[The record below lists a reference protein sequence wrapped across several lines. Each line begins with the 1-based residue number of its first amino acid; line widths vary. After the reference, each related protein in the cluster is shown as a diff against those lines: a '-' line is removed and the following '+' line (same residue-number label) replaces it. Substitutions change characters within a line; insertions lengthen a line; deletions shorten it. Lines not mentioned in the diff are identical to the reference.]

1 MMTERRT
8 GWRKVCAVASLSVAL
23 LVPASTAL
31 AQAQP
36 TPRPATQPTPR
47 PATSPAVTTQPRSG
61 EPIQDAS
68 MAAMLL
74 GAMLVGGFA
83 LRRRAERRG

>member
-36 TPRPATQPTPR
+36 TPRPATP
-47 PATSPAVTTQPRSG
+47 PAVTTQPRSG